1 MKIVHNAHCS
11 KSRECLAFLKQEELN
26 LEVVD
31 YLKNPPTIE
40 EIKELLRKL
49 AIKPIELVR
58 KKEAIWKEV
67 GKDTLSDEEIIALLH
82 QYPKLIER
90 PIIIDGERAII
101 ARPLSVA
108 QEWLKTAE

>member
-1 MKIVHNAHCS
+1 MQILPNLRAMCERYALEWLDSLITVSLNPA
-11 KSRECLAFLKQEELN
+11 KSDLN
-26 LEVVD
+26 
-31 YLKNPPTIE
+31 
-40 EIKELLRKL
+40 
-49 AIKPIELVR
+49 
-58 KKEAIWKEV
+58 
-67 GKDTLSDEEIIALLH
+67 TLSDEEIIALLH